1 MLQHKNSASSKNLFL
16 YIEAVKSNFRNE
28 EGSNWDVFWSDAGN
42 LLTIIILIG
51 ISDQMFQQMKLYQKV
66 NHFPG
71 MFMITRK

>member
-1 MLQHKNSASSKNLFL
+1 MLQHKSLASSKDLVL
-16 YIEAVKSNFRNE
+16 YLEATNCMFRNE